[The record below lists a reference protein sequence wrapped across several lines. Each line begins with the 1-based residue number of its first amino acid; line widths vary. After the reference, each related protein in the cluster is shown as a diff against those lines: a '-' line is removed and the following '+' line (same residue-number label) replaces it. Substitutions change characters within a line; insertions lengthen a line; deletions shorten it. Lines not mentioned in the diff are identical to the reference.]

1 MLKTELWNREQFSY
15 KSSEQQEHTGGGGG
29 PGGYGIVDRES

>member
-15 KSSEQQEHTGGGGG
+15 KSSKKQEHTGGRGGLG
-29 PGGYGIVDRES
+29 SYDVVDRES